1 VTVIELLRRRVG
13 EPGGAEQ
20 PDHSEA
26 ATANEP
32 GAAEEPGDPP
42 ARSGPA
48 PYRWLLAVIVLLHLF
63 GLVMVFSA
71 SSVQAIRDSGAG
83 WYYFNR
89 QLLFSFVGFCLLLVV
104 CRVDYHWWR
113 RRATALYLGALFLLA
128 LVLAVGA
135 EVNGS
140 RQWLPLGPFNVQPSE
155 LAKLALLLFVA
166 AVLASRSDV
175 MGDKRRTLHTSLLA
189 MAPAA
194 LLVMLE
200 PDLGSAIIFTV
211 IVIATVFIAGVP
223 LRPLAGIALVAVS
236 MATLLAIVA
245 PYRRARLLGFADPWS
260 DVRGVGYHTIQS
272 MVGLAT
278 GGFTGTGLGE
288 SRAKWGFLPHAHSDF
303 IFAIIGEELG
313 LLGALLV
320 LGLVCALAVL
330 GFQAALRAPDLFGTI
345 VAGGIT
351 AWFLAQAFINI
362 GGVVGVM
369 PITGVTLPFVS
380 FGGSS
385 LLVSMVAA
393 GILLNIARQGRA
405 ITVADGGDVGGAPD
419 VAEAPPPA

>member
-1 VTVIELLRRRVG
+1 
-13 EPGGAEQ
+13 
-20 PDHSEA
+20 
-26 ATANEP
+26 
-32 GAAEEPGDPP
+32 
-42 ARSGPA
+42 
-48 PYRWLLAVIVLLHLF
+48 
-63 GLVMVFSA
+63 MVFSA

-89 QLLFSFVGFCLLLVV
+89 QLLFSFIGFALLLVLR
-104 CRVDYHWWR
+104 RVDYHWWR
-113 RRATALYLGALFLLA
+113 RQATALYLGSLFLLA

-135 EVNGS
+135 EINGS

-155 LAKLALLLFVA
+155 LAKLALLLYVA
-166 AVLASRSDV
+166 TLLVNRSDA

-189 MAPAA
+189 LAPAA

-200 PDLGSAIIFTV
+200 PDLGAAIILTV

-223 LRPLAGIALVAVS
+223 LRPLAGIVAVAAS
-236 MATLLAIVA
+236 VATLLALVA

-313 LLGALLV
+313 MLGALLV

-330 GFQAALRAPDLFGTI
+330 GFQAALRAPDLFGTV

-351 AWFLAQAFINI
+351 TWFVVQAFINI
-362 GGVVGVM
+362 GGVVGLM

-393 GILLNIARQGRA
+393 GILLNIARQGRPV
-405 ITVADGGDVGGAPD
+405 TVVED
-419 VAEAPPPA
+419 AEATTAAEATEAAQPSSAT

>member
-1 VTVIELLRRRVG
+1 
-13 EPGGAEQ
+13 
-20 PDHSEA
+20 
-26 ATANEP
+26 
-32 GAAEEPGDPP
+32 
-42 ARSGPA
+42 
-48 PYRWLLAVIVLLHLF
+48 
-63 GLVMVFSA
+63 
-71 SSVQAIRDSGAG
+71 
-83 WYYFNR
+83 
-89 QLLFSFVGFCLLLVV
+89 
-104 CRVDYHWWR
+104 
-113 RRATALYLGALFLLA
+113 
-128 LVLAVGA
+128 
-135 EVNGS
+135 
-140 RQWLPLGPFNVQPSE
+140 
-155 LAKLALLLFVA
+155 
-166 AVLASRSDV
+166 
-175 MGDKRRTLHTSLLA
+175 
-189 MAPAA
+189 
-194 LLVMLE
+194 
-200 PDLGSAIIFTV
+200 
-211 IVIATVFIAGVP
+211 
-223 LRPLAGIALVAVS
+223 
-236 MATLLAIVA
+236 
-245 PYRRARLLGFADPWS
+245 
-260 DVRGVGYHTIQS
+260 VRGVGYHTIQS

-351 AWFLAQAFINI
+351 TWFVVQAFINI

-405 ITVADGGDVGGAPD
+405 APVGGAVD
-419 VAEAPPPA
+419 AAEPPPPP

>member
-1 VTVIELLRRRVG
+1 MTVIELLRRRADQPDPPG
-13 EPGGAEQ
+13 QGDAGGAAV
-20 PDHSEA
+20 DMSVDEA
-26 ATANEP
+26 VEP
-32 GAAEEPGDPP
+32 A

-48 PYRWLLAVIVLLHLF
+48 PYRWLLAVIVLLHVF

-89 QLLFSFVGFCLLLVV
+89 QLLFSFIGFCLLLVIL
-104 CRVDYHWWR
+104 RVDYHWWR
-113 RRATALYLGALFLLA
+113 RQATALYLGGLFLLA

-155 LAKLALLLFVA
+155 LAKLTLLLFVA
-166 AVLASRSDV
+166 SLLASRSDV
-175 MGDKRRTLHTSLLA
+175 MGDKRRTLNTSLLA
-189 MAPAA
+189 LAPAV

-200 PDLGSAIIFTV
+200 PDLGSAIILTV

-236 MATLLAIVA
+236 MAALLAIVA

-313 LLGALLV
+313 MLGALLV

-330 GFQAALRAPDLFGTI
+330 GFQAALRAPDLFGTV

-351 AWFLAQAFINI
+351 TWFVVQAFINI
-362 GGVVGVM
+362 GGVVGLM

-393 GILLNIARQGRA
+393 GILLNIARQGRPLA
-405 ITVADGGDVGGAPD
+405 DAEDAVAVDDPEPQPRA
-419 VAEAPPPA
+419 